1 VGMLLSAS
9 ALTAHVV
16 VHMATHMAKHSG

>member
-1 VGMLLSAS
+1 MLLSAS